1 METKIA
7 IQGIKGSFHHAVA
20 MNYFHADV
28 DLEECLSFDAVVDAV
43 LSGAVKQAVMA
54 LENSIAGS
62 IIPNYALID
71 QNDLSIVG
79 EYKLTIHHTLMT
91 LAGQSIEEIQE
102 VHSHPMALLQCKEFF
117 RDYPHI
123 KLIEAHDTANVAKMI
138 AEEKPKGIAAIAP
151 KAAAHIYGLAVLAES
166 IQTIKNN
173 ITRFVVV
180 QKKNGCLAQEKIN
193 KASLKFILDHQ
204 RGSLAAV
211 LNVMSDCLLNL
222 TKIQSLPVI
231 ETPGKY
237 AFFVD
242 VTFDTFE
249 QYEKARQILKIMALE
264 FKILGEYA
272 DVKK

>member
-20 MNYFHADV
+20 MLYFHADV
-28 DLEECLSFDAVVDAV
+28 DLKECLSFDAVVDAV
-43 LSGAVKQAVMA
+43 LSGEVKQAVMA

-71 QNDLSIVG
+71 HNNLSIVG
-79 EYKLTIHHTLMT
+79 EYRLTIHHTLMT

-123 KLIEAHDTANVAKMI
+123 KLIEAFDTANVAKMI

-151 KAAAHIYGLAVLAES
+151 KAAAQIYGLAVLAES

-180 QKKNGCLAQEKIN
+180 QKKNGRLAQEKIN

-242 VTFDTFE
+242 VTFDAFE

-264 FKILGEYA
+264 FKILGEFA
-272 DVKK
+272 DDKR